1 MSHQCVRVLYNHM
14 NIIEQID
21 SDLKNALKEK
31 ETEKVATL
39 RLLRNSI
46 KQARIKK
53 GKEKDFSEEEAVE
66 TLQKEAKQREEAIE
80 QYEKANRDELAQK
93 EKNELEL
100 IIEYLPEPADKQEIE
115 EVVSE
120 AINQV
125 AAQGLKDMGRVMG
138 KAMSQLKGRA
148 DGNEVKEVVKEKL
161 S

>member
-1 MSHQCVRVLYNHM
+1 M

-31 ETEKVATL
+31 ESEKVATL

-46 KQARIKK
+46 KQAKIKK

-80 QYEKANRDELAQK
+80 QYEKANRDELAEK
-93 EKNELEL
+93 EKDELEL
-100 IIEYLPEPADKQEIE
+100 IRKYLPEPADKQEIE
-115 EVVSE
+115 KVVSE
-120 AINQV
+120 AIDQID
-125 AAQGLKDMGRVMG
+125 AQGLKDMGRVMG
-138 KAMSQLKGRA
+138 KAMGQLKGRA